1 MPVVVYKL
9 TILNMEKDIS
19 LDAINSHKNEADST
33 GSGRP
38 EDHNASDNIDT
49 VPEEENETNTEE
61 ENQDENSK
69 GAFFTF

>member
-1 MPVVVYKL
+1 
-9 TILNMEKDIS
+9 MEKDIS

-33 GSGRP
+33 